1 MPLSAS
7 TPRNLQAG
15 ALSADIEN
23 GQRNLWKQEMIRNLN
38 QLSISGG
45 LTQFQNEGY
54 LLQLQEERQV
64 DIQQQMANIKSLNQ
78 SINKEVQ
85 SNQGSIEDDLE
96 LDNFENIICSTDPA
110 LLSKDYNTRLE
121 LMKSCQINLNQVL
134 MRKSRRLQNLKAE
147 QINIQGLKKRER
159 GNLEY

>member
-1 MPLSAS
+1 
-7 TPRNLQAG
+7 
-15 ALSADIEN
+15 
-23 GQRNLWKQEMIRNLN
+23 MIRNIN

-45 LTQFQNEGY
+45 LTKFQNEGF
-54 LLQLQEERQV
+54 LLQLQEEKRVQ
-64 DIQQQMANIKSLNQ
+64 IQQQMAHIQSLNH
-78 SINKEVQ
+78 SINMEIT
-85 SNQGSIEDDLE
+85 SNQGSIKDDQE

-121 LMKSCQINLNQVL
+121 LMRSCQINLGQVL

-147 QINIQGLKKRER
+147 QVNIQGLKKRER

>member
-1 MPLSAS
+1 
-7 TPRNLQAG
+7 
-15 ALSADIEN
+15 
-23 GQRNLWKQEMIRNLN
+23 MIRNLN

-45 LTQFQNEGY
+45 LTKFQNEGF
-54 LLQLQEERQV
+54 LLQLQEEKRVQ
-64 DIQQQMANIKSLNQ
+64 IQQQMAHIQSLNH
-78 SINKEVQ
+78 SINMEIT

-121 LMKSCQINLNQVL
+121 LLKSCQINLGQVL